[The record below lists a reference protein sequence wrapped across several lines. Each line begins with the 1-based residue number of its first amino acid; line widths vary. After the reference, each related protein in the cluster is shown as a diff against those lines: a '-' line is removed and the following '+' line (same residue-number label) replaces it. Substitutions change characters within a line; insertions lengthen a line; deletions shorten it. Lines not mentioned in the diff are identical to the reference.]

1 MSNRTITS
9 KVIID
14 LYEKLAELEKEGKKN
29 SQDYKNYIDLLLFS
43 LEKESIEEE
52 IKEINQTEFHSFKES
67 KKLLQDIRDYHKLN
81 QTKYSLEGNKFQIQ
95 IDDQSQDMLQMVNS
109 IITIGV
115 ETQDFIDIEEAK
127 KIIELSFYQQLNK
140 QIHNPKL
147 LKEEKDTLIDIK
159 YALLATSKYVEQEVL
174 LNGEMLDIE
183 LSLPES
189 DREEILYI
197 VLKKA
202 QIYANAI
209 LDIEDRYYE
218 KEKVIPT
225 IVYAKTLIG
234 LLPSMYKA
242 ISIQEMENALYL
254 TKMLSRLKNESQDKS
269 CELIKKIMLEPYYE
283 KVKEYKS

>member
-1 MSNRTITS
+1 VSNRTITS

-67 KKLLQDIRDYHKLN
+67 KKLLQDIRDYHKLK